1 MKLQH
6 FYKNIEGWFDFP
18 KLYTHA
24 AQSFS
29 SDSHFVEVGS
39 WMGQSA
45 SFLAVEI
52 KNSNKLIKLD
62 CVDTWEGSAEHSDVA
77 EVKANSL
84 FDTFLNNIKPVNQ
97 IINPIKLT
105 SSEASKLYTDNSLD
119 FVFLDASHDYDNVKL
134 DVMCWYPKVKQGGIL
149 AGHDYNG
156 AWPGVIKAVNEFALK
171 YKYTIR
177 TSDVSCWS
185 IVKASTQQ

>member
-1 MKLQH
+1 VKH
-6 FYKNIEGWFDFP
+6 FYKTIGGWFTFP
-18 KLYTHA
+18 KLYKQVVEKQ
-24 AQSFS
+24 QSEA
-29 SDSHFVEVGS
+29 HFVEVGS

-52 KNSNKLIKLD
+52 NNSNKLIKFD

-149 AGHDYNG
+149 AGHDYISE
-156 AWPGVIKAVNEFALK
+156 WPDVIRAVDEFILK
-171 YKYTIR
+171 NNYSLEIN
-177 TSDVSCWS
+177 SEHCWGFT
-185 IVKASTQQ
+185 KH